1 MKSINDGNMKMKL
14 ILMLVCIGLLAACKE
29 KKEPLTEQKVEVIQ
43 ETKPEPV
50 KPEEP
55 KPVVKEMNYFLVAG
69 CFEVCSNA
77 ERLNQKLLSEGYA
90 SKILPFYQL
99 HMVTYN
105 GYETRAEA
113 QAELNR
119 MVLKEGMKG
128 IWLYPQD

>member
-1 MKSINDGNMKMKL
+1 MKSINDSDMKMKF
-14 ILMLVCIGLLAACKE
+14 ILMLVCIGLLVACKE
-29 KKEPLTEQKVEVIQ
+29 KKEPLTEQKVEVVQ
-43 ETKPEPV
+43 KTQPEPV

-69 CFEVCSNA
+69 CFEVYSNA
-77 ERLNQKLLSEGYA
+77 ERLNQKLLSEGYN
-90 SKILPFYQL
+90 SKIIPFYQL

-119 MVLKEGMKG
+119 MVLKEEMED
-128 IWLYPQD
+128 IWLYPLN